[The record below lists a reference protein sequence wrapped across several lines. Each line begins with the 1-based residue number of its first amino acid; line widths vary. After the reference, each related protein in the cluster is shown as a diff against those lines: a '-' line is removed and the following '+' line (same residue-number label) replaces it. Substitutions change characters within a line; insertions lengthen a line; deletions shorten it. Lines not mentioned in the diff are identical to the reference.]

1 MKVINNTSTHTY
13 TPALP
18 HAPRPPLPGGGP
30 AGRGRG
36 GPRGCSRGWAETR
49 EDRGGGG
56 RAGGHA
62 SPADGES
69 FATRKP
75 QTPPSRCPEPPH
87 GRGAEGSAG
96 HRRCPHPPPWG
107 CPREQGTELPAFTHL
122 PKPLAPGGRFPSGAW
137 SRDRGEGSGSE
148 RSRRPRGAGR
158 GAAAARPGVRGR
170 HPGGVGELRRRS
182 STGPILLPRRGL
194 SSAAG
199 PGNRTCCS
207 C

>member
-1 MKVINNTSTHTY
+1 MGAAVGGQRRGRTEAGAGGRAG
-13 TPALP
+13 TPARRTGNLSRP
-18 HAPRPPLPGGGP
+18 ENRRHPRLGALNRRTAAARRAPPGTAAARTPLPGG
-30 AGRGRG
+30 A
-36 GPRGCSRGWAETR
+36 
-49 EDRGGGG
+49 
-56 RAGGHA
+56 
-62 SPADGES
+62 
-69 FATRKP
+69 
-75 QTPPSRCPEPPH
+75 
-87 GRGAEGSAG
+87 
-96 HRRCPHPPPWG
+96 
-107 CPREQGTELPAFTHL
+107 PREQGTELPAFTHL